1 MSVLIEKASVE
12 LMLEPEELHEIL
24 QAYFED
30 APLMLAQGRRAV
42 DRQDWQELAK
52 SMHALKGASFNLR
65 LDSMG
70 ELASRAEQGNELP
83 IANLYEVLQALEVE
97 LRKTEAEIAD
107 YFSRRA

>member
-52 SMHALKGASFNLR
+52 SMHA
-65 LDSMG
+65 
-70 ELASRAEQGNELP
+70 
-83 IANLYEVLQALEVE
+83 
-97 LRKTEAEIAD
+97 
-107 YFSRRA
+107 

>member
-42 DRQDWQELAK
+42 DRQD
-52 SMHALKGASFNLR
+52 
-65 LDSMG
+65 
-70 ELASRAEQGNELP
+70 
-83 IANLYEVLQALEVE
+83 
-97 LRKTEAEIAD
+97 
-107 YFSRRA
+107 